1 MRASWVEA
9 VLIAGG
15 AIVGWYAT
23 RRWRMSSAPAP
34 RPPSRDYLAGVNYL
48 VNEQPDR
55 AVEAFLRAVAV
66 DQDTVETQF
75 ALGALFRRR
84 GEVDRAIRVHQ
95 NLIARETLDA
105 SFREQASYALAQDYL
120 RAGLYDRAEKLLLQL
135 AEGGTYRIAS
145 LKDLSA
151 IYEIERDWERAI
163 AIHRDLARI
172 GRPEQPSAIA
182 HYYCELAELARAK
195 GDHALAESHLRTARG
210 EQRRFPRAALLQA
223 DVAVDTGNAELA
235 IRLLRRVP
243 LLSPQLAGEVLPRLV
258 RALKAAGRDGEL
270 ASIIADVAGDGRDV
284 ADALAHAAIVANEL
298 DSPALVE
305 LARDY
310 VGREP
315 AVAEIVGALLPE
327 GEALDEAALKR
338 LCAALRRQVLRT
350 ARFRCVDCGFS
361 SSGFFWQ
368 CPGCK
373 RWDSLK
379 PLTPSDLAG
388 RPAGA
393 RGR

>member
-9 VLIAGG
+9 VLIASG

-23 RRWRMSSAPAP
+23 QRWRTSSTPAP
-34 RPPSRDYLAGVNYL
+34 RPPSRDYLAGVNFL

-95 NLIARETLDA
+95 NLIARETLDP

-145 LKDLSA
+145 LKDLTA
-151 IYEIERDWERAI
+151 IYEIERDWDRAI

-172 GRPEQPSAIA
+172 GGTEQPAAIA
-182 HYYCELAELARAK
+182 HYYCELAELARGK
-195 GDHALAESHLRTARG
+195 GDFALAEEHLRTARG

-223 DVAVDTGNAELA
+223 DVAVDTGRPELA
-235 IRLLRRVP
+235 IRLLKRVP
-243 LLSPQLAGEVLPRLV
+243 LLSPQLAGEVLLRLV
-258 RALKAAGRDGEL
+258 RALTAAGRDGEL
-270 ASIIADVAGDGRDV
+270 PGIIADVAGDGRDV

-298 DSPALVE
+298 DSAALLG

-310 VGREP
+310 VGHEP
-315 AVAEIVGALLPE
+315 AVAEIVGALVPE
-327 GEALDEAALKR
+327 EHGLDDAALRR

-350 ARFRCVDCGFS
+350 ARFRCGECGFS

-388 RPAGA
+388 RPAAA